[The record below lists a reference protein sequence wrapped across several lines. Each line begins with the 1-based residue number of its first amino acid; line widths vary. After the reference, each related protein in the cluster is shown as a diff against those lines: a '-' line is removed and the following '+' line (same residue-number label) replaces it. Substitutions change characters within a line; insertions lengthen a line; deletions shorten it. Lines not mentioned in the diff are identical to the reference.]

1 MRLVASEVIEKT
13 SSDSDESA
21 AEDLGP
27 YKGENGKFMIT
38 NRNKRGVAIDLKSD
52 AGREV
57 FFRLLDTADILVQN
71 FRPGVME
78 RLELGWEDLRKKNPG
93 LVYCSITGFGEGS
106 PYGKLGGLDLIA
118 QGMSSLMT
126 LTGLSDSNEPIKV
139 GTPVTDM
146 GTGMYGVIG
155 ILAALR
161 ERDRTGKGQHVEA
174 TLLDTPISWL
184 TWRAAEYW
192 ESGDIP
198 EPQGSGSGT
207 YRSFLCSDDRWVN
220 IAAQSQKLFTVAC
233 EVIDR
238 PDLLEDER
246 FAIIKSRGKNRKALV
261 EEFQKEFLRR
271 PSTEWIEELQKVGV
285 PVGPI
290 NTIADILDDDPHT
303 KAREMVVEVDHPIV
317 GKMKTLGVPV
327 KLSETPGSVDRA
339 APTLGQH
346 TREILQELN
355 YSEQEIQSMMDSESV
370 RVDK

>member
-1 MRLVASEVIEKT
+1 
-13 SSDSDESA
+13 
-21 AEDLGP
+21 
-27 YKGENGKFMIT
+27 
-38 NRNKRGVAIDLKSD
+38 
-52 AGREV
+52 
-57 FFRLLDTADILVQN
+57 
-71 FRPGVME
+71 
-78 RLELGWEDLRKKNPG
+78 
-93 LVYCSITGFGEGS
+93 
-106 PYGKLGGLDLIA
+106 
-118 QGMSSLMT
+118 MT
-126 LTGLSDSNEPIKV
+126 LTGLPDSNEPIKT
-139 GTPVTDM
+139 GTPITDM

-198 EPQGSGSGT
+198 EPQGSGGGT

-220 IAAQSQKLFTVAC
+220 IAATSQKLFTVAC
-233 EVIDR
+233 DVIER
-238 PDLLEDER
+238 PDLLGDER
-246 FAIIKSRGKNRKALV
+246 FAGIKSRGKNNKALTA
-261 EEFQKEFLRR
+261 EFQKEFLRR
-271 PSTEWIEELQKVGV
+271 PSAEWIEAFKKVGV

-303 KAREMVVEVDHPIV
+303 KVREMVVEVDHPIV

-346 TREILQELN
+346 TREILEELN
-355 YSEQEIQSMMDSESV
+355 YTEQEIQSMMDSESV
-370 RVDK
+370 RVDY